1 MTHDHGRSLPSTPL
15 TPGDR
20 RLLVCVVVPLL
31 LLTAVLLVVLRPHG
45 DVKVDA
51 LQAAKARGQVTAVI
65 PCPQAPDECDRA
77 TVLLTNGTTVT
88 ARVVKHPLVPPVR
101 TGQRILLSVAEDA
114 EPADRYLYVDQD
126 RSRPLLALALVFAF
140 AVVLLSRWRGVAA
153 LVALAVTALVLTQ
166 FVLPA
171 ILGGANPVLVA
182 VVGGTAI
189 MVLALYLTHGFNAR
203 TSVALLGTIGALLL
217 TALLAEAFLRLTRI
231 TGLSADGAS
240 EVASY
245 VPGLDVQ
252 GLLIAG
258 VVIGTL
264 GVLDDVTVTQT
275 AVVWELAAADPTA
288 SRADLFGAGLRVGRA
303 HVASVVNTLVL
314 AYAGA
319 ALPMLML
326 FAISG
331 MPQLYALSTEQ
342 VAVEVVRA
350 LVGSL
355 GITAAMPLTTLLAAL
370 THPTP
375 KPVIGPL

>member
-1 MTHDHGRSLPSTPL
+1 M
-15 TPGDR
+15 
-20 RLLVCVVVPLL
+20 LVSVVVPLL

-101 TGQRILLSVAEDA
+101 TGQRILLSVAENA

-319 ALPMLML
+319 ALPVLML